1 MKGMSEIVRKSVS
14 ILWHSAL
21 ALVIG
26 LIMGRELALK
36 EVQNAAT
43 VDCAAIVDEN
53 GDQDL
58 IGPTTSP

>member
-1 MKGMSEIVRKSVS
+1 MRKSVS

-36 EVQNAAT
+36 DPQ
-43 VDCAAIVDEN
+43 DAAIVDCVAIADEN
-53 GDQDL
+53 GDQDVT
-58 IGPTTSP
+58 GPTTSP

>member
-1 MKGMSEIVRKSVS
+1 MRKSVS

-36 EVQNAAT
+36 DPQDAEAVNCEAIAAET
-43 VDCAAIVDEN
+43 
-53 GDQDL
+53 GDQDVT
-58 IGPTTSP
+58 GPTISP